1 MSLETKVGK
10 QFLDILDVISNSIA
24 LDLIGKNGEEFNL
37 SSEDLEKVLTAVQST
52 VKTSGDK
59 CLTALVK
66 CIKE

>member
-10 QFLDILDVISNSIA
+10 QFLDILDVINNSIA

-37 SSEDLEKVLTAVQST
+37 SSEDLEKVLAAVQST
-52 VKTSGDK
+52 VNTSGDK